1 MTVTVLTTEEAG
13 LPAFDINLTESA
25 DVCYRSSHERA
36 REAIEFG
43 LSIDDPGYN
52 VFVVGED
59 RSGRM
64 TAIMSFLRQH
74 CADPQPAHDWVYLNN
89 F

>member
-1 MTVTVLTTEEAG
+1 MTITVLTAEEVG
-13 LPAFDINLTESA
+13 LPAFDVNLTENA
-25 DVCYRSSHERA
+25 DVCHRSGHERA

-64 TAIMSFLRQH
+64 TAILSLLRRH
-74 CADPQPAHDWVYLNN
+74 CADPQPVRNWVYLNK

>member
-1 MTVTVLTTEEAG
+1 MTITVPTAEEVG
-13 LPAFDINLTESA
+13 LPAFDVNPTETE
-25 DVCYRSSHERA
+25 DVCHHSSHERA

-59 RSGRM
+59 QSGGM

-74 CADPQPAHDWVYLNN
+74 CADPQLVHGWV
-89 F
+89 

>member
-1 MTVTVLTTEEAG
+1 MTITVLTAEEVG
-13 LPAFDINLTESA
+13 LPAFDVDPTESA
-25 DVCYRSSHERA
+25 DVFNLSSHERA

-59 RSGRM
+59 RSCR
-64 TAIMSFLRQH
+64 IRR
-74 CADPQPAHDWVYLNN
+74 
-89 F
+89 